1 MIPFL
6 LWNLIAV
13 LYKLKCFIPII
24 SSYYTPVEMH
34 LSLRRVLNTFFY
46 CSYTN
51 GVFVV
56 QNTSDLQ
63 SAYHPIDGP
72 LWFVRELMTIVL
84 ISPIIIGGIKRLG
97 SKFVLFLGLLWYF
110 SNIIMPSLGYLTSLT
125 TAAFFF
131 SWGAY
136 YSITNRNIVASFKSI
151 NLRYLLIAYAIMAII
166 DVFTIDNFINIYI
179 HNLGI
184 VLGVLVV
191 TNMTNILLCNNI
203 AKVNPFLANSSF
215 FIFALHDLIIHDLG
229 KMLLM
234 ILHVPDNPYIMLVFY
249 FMIPIFTII
258 ICIIIYRMLK
268 SYMPSFCNLLTGSR

>member
-1 MIPFL
+1 MFSPRSVYHVFYNFRVSIFLNKDFNFNVYLLKVKTRIRTLLIPFL

-166 DVFTIDNFINIYI
+166 CF
-179 HNLGI
+179 
-184 VLGVLVV
+184 
-191 TNMTNILLCNNI
+191 
-203 AKVNPFLANSSF
+203 KVN
-215 FIFALHDLIIHDLG
+215 
-229 KMLLM
+229 
-234 ILHVPDNPYIMLVFY
+234 Y
-249 FMIPIFTII
+249 T
-258 ICIIIYRMLK
+258 
-268 SYMPSFCNLLTGSR
+268 